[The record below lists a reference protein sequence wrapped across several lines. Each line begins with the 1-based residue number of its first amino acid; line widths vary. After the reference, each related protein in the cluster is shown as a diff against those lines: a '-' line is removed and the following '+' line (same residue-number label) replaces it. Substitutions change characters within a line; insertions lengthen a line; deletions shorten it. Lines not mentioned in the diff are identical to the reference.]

1 MGWLYVPG
9 TRVWKSG
16 SDVPDFPSDSSAT
29 WRGKPMQLRTW
40 RALWKRPGWILHLSG
55 MISQRSMLES
65 GVSIYRSSLP
75 AGLASPSQQLAK
87 DRTSK
92 IRVGSGAILLGSFAT
107 FDRPSCSWRMSQ
119 GSLFADSL
127 PFSQPLPHWGS
138 MRNGALY
145 ERKTPARLT
154 DARACLSS
162 RRTPTKDD
170 PSSGD
175 LWPTPDA
182 LARERINGGDW
193 SPDTEHRAK
202 AGQGIVERPTL
213 ALLATMW
220 PTPTTTD
227 SRSAARHTTQTG
239 IMNAGTTLT
248 DAMRTHLRQGTS
260 KGGSSTSD
268 RVVLRPEF
276 VEAIM
281 GLPTAWTACDYSETV

>member
-1 MGWLYVPG
+1 
-9 TRVWKSG
+9 
-16 SDVPDFPSDSSAT
+16 
-29 WRGKPMQLRTW
+29 
-40 RALWKRPGWILHLSG
+40 
-55 MISQRSMLES
+55 
-65 GVSIYRSSLP
+65 
-75 AGLASPSQQLAK
+75 
-87 DRTSK
+87 
-92 IRVGSGAILLGSFAT
+92 
-107 FDRPSCSWRMSQ
+107 
-119 GSLFADSL
+119 
-127 PFSQPLPHWGS
+127 

-154 DARACLSS
+154 DARACLSL

-170 PSSGD
+170 PSFGD
-175 LWPTPDA
+175 MWPTPDA

-220 PTPTTTD
+220 PTPKTTV

-239 IMNAGTTLT
+239 IMNEGTTLT

-260 KGGSSTSD
+260 KDGSSTSD
-268 RVVLRPEF
+268 RAVLRPEF

-281 GLPTAWTACDYSETV
+281 GLPTGWTACDYSETE